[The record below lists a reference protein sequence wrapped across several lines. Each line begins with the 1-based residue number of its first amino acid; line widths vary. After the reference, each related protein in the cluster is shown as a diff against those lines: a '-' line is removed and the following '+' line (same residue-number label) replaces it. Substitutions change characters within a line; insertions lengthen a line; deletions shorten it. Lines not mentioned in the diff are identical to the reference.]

1 MLQKLLDLVL
11 ANSWVVEVFVI
22 TLGTGIVRFSVKL
35 IFDRLARQL
44 EKTSTVYDDA
54 LLSSARKPLG
64 LAIWILGV
72 CWAAEVAGRYS
83 ESELFS
89 YIDPIRQVAVIWLL
103 AWFAVRFV
111 RSVERQLVIETA
123 DPRIDRTTAL
133 AIGKLLRASV
143 IITAILMAL
152 QGLGFSVSGVLA
164 FAGIGGIAIGFAARD
179 LLANFFGAMMIFLD
193 RPFSVGDWI
202 RSPDQEIEGTVEE
215 IGWRLTRIRTF
226 DQRPLYIPNAIFTSL
241 SVENPSRMLNRRIKE
256 TIGIRYCDLDV
267 LPAIVDDVTQ
277 MLKNHD
283 EIDQNRTLMVNF
295 VAFGASSLDFFIYTF
310 TKTIVWAEYHRIKQD
325 VLLQIANIIRD
336 HGAEI
341 AFPTRSIEMINPE
354 PDPEPTPDP
363 EQKA

>member
-1 MLQKLLDLVL
+1 MLQTFLDTVL

-22 TLGTGIVRFSVKL
+22 TLGTGIVRFIVKL
-35 IFDRLARQL
+35 VFDRLARQL
-44 EKTSTVYDDA
+44 EKTHTVYDDA
-54 LLSSARKPLG
+54 LLTSARKPLG

-72 CWAAEVAGRYS
+72 CWAAEVAGQYS

-89 YIDPIRQVAVIWLL
+89 YIEPIRQVAVIWLL

-111 RSVERQLVIETA
+111 HSVERQLVVEATE
-123 DPRIDRTTAL
+123 PRVDRTTAL
-133 AIGKLLRASV
+133 AIGKLLRASI
-143 IITAILMAL
+143 IITALLMAL

-164 FAGIGGIAIGFAARD
+164 FGGLGGIAIGFASRD

-226 DQRPLYIPNAIFTSL
+226 DQRPLYVPNAIFTSL

-256 TIGIRYCDLDV
+256 TIGVRYTDLDV
-267 LPAIVDDVTQ
+267 LPAIVEDVTQ
-277 MLKNHD
+277 MLKNHE

-295 VAFGASSLDFFIYTF
+295 VSFGASSLDFFIYTF
-310 TKTIVWAEYHRIKQD
+310 TKTTVWADFHKIKQD
-325 VLLQIANIIRD
+325 VLLQIAEIIRG

-341 AFPTRSIEMINPE
+341 AFPTRTIEMVDTILESVPE
-354 PDPEPTPDP
+354 SGGG
-363 EQKA
+363 QA